1 MSSQGEELSFYTT
14 PQLPVLAFGNPLP
27 QLDVP
32 LPSFA
37 TVIPSTSD
45 QDPTAL
51 TLQHAAQAVLKAKR
65 IAVVCGELRSQ
76 TGRKGRLE

>member
-1 MSSQGEELSFYTT
+1 MSSQGEDLSFYTT
-14 PQLPVLAFGNPLP
+14 PPLPVLDFGNVLP

-32 LPSFA
+32 IPSFA
-37 TVIPSTSD
+37 TVIPSASG

-65 IAVVCGELRSQ
+65 IAVVCGELGTR
-76 TGRKGRLE
+76 TGR